1 MRTRTSFRPATD
13 GRVSAV
19 TGLASSAIAQAVVSA
34 VLLVAMLV
42 LYLQRFAPPW
52 RWVGIAL
59 AVCVMDQA
67 AKALVPAHIA
77 QQRVSLLGGWLRIT
91 YAENWEQG
99 FGGTF
104 SYLFLTTAVCVAAL
118 FFLYGKLAK
127 IEYRMSVLAELG
139 CALMIGG
146 YVGILLDRIRL
157 GFVVD
162 FLEFGRA
169 GSFVY
174 NLADLAVFVALA
186 LLIARG
192 LQFLHEVRARKLS
205 LQDRVI

>member
-1 MRTRTSFRPATD
+1 M
-13 GRVSAV
+13 
-19 TGLASSAIAQAVVSA
+19 
-34 VLLVAMLV
+34 LLVAVLV
-42 LYLQRFAPPW
+42 LYLLRFAPPW

-59 AVCVMDQA
+59 AVCVVDQA
-67 AKALVPAHIA
+67 AKALIPAHIA
-77 QQRVSLLGGWLRIT
+77 QHRLSLFGGWLRIT
-91 YAENWEQG
+91 YTENWQQG

-104 SYLFLTTAVCVAAL
+104 SYLFLTTAICVAAL
-118 FFLYGKLAK
+118 FFLYGRLVKVK
-127 IEYRMSVLAELG
+127 YRMSVLAELG

-146 YVGILLDRIRL
+146 YLGIVLDRIRL

-169 GSFVY
+169 GTFVY

-192 LQFLHEVRARKLS
+192 LQFLREVRAKRLS